1 MSLHLTDLTVARN
14 KNVICCNNLN
24 LISLCNFFRLQYGFR
39 KYLHAIFAAP
49 NFPILSYHHYA
60 LRVLPSC
67 ENFSYIFP
75 KREESRPCNLGNEY
89 ASYYLRS
96 VLEKIEYKSP
106 FLKRN
111 ELSEIYVSILTV
123 QSEWSHINEC
133 IQWMC
138 FTDFFC
144 NKDNGWI
151 NLESVF
157 LNIRTMSLPWQ

>member
-14 KNVICCNNLN
+14 KNVICCTNLN
-24 LISLCNFFRLQYGFR
+24 LISLCNLFRLQYGFR

-75 KREESRPCNLGNEY
+75 KREESRLCNLGNEY

-96 VLEKIEYKSP
+96 VLDNIGYKSTCIE
-106 FLKRN
+106 RN
-111 ELSEIYVSILTV
+111 NLSEIYVAILTV
-123 QSEWSHINEC
+123 QSEWSYGNEFTQC
-133 IQWMC
+133 MC
-138 FTDFFC
+138 FTDFLC
-144 NKDNGWI
+144 NKDNG
-151 NLESVF
+151 
-157 LNIRTMSLPWQ
+157 

>member
-14 KNVICCNNLN
+14 KNVICCTNLN
-24 LISLCNFFRLQYGFR
+24 LISLCNLFRLQYGFR

-75 KREESRPCNLGNEY
+75 KREESRLCNLGNEY

-96 VLEKIEYKSP
+96 VLDNIGYKSTCIE
-106 FLKRN
+106 RN
-111 ELSEIYVSILTV
+111 NLSEIYVMNRYLLLLDDVKEAFILILKTSLSWLICTKSVESTRNAFKRILSIRPP
-123 QSEWSHINEC
+123 I
-133 IQWMC
+133 
-138 FTDFFC
+138 
-144 NKDNGWI
+144 
-151 NLESVF
+151 
-157 LNIRTMSLPWQ
+157 

>member
-14 KNVICCNNLN
+14 KNVICCTNLN
-24 LISLCNFFRLQYGFR
+24 LISLCNLFRLQYGFR

-75 KREESRPCNLGNEY
+75 KREESRLCNLGNEY

-96 VLEKIEYKSP
+96 VLDNIGYKSTCIE
-106 FLKRN
+106 RN
-111 ELSEIYVSILTV
+111 NLSEICVAILTL
-123 QSEWSHINEC
+123 QSEWSYSNE
-133 IQWMC
+133 
-138 FTDFFC
+138 FTQCMYLTEFLC
-144 NKDNGWI
+144 NKDNG
-151 NLESVF
+151 
-157 LNIRTMSLPWQ
+157 

>member
-1 MSLHLTDLTVARN
+1 MITILVPHLTDLTVARN
-14 KNVICCNNLN
+14 KNVICCTKLN
-24 LISLCNFFRLQYGFR
+24 LISLCNLFRLQYGFR

-96 VLEKIEYKSP
+96 VLEKIEYKSH
-106 FLKRN
+106 FLQNYRHN

-123 QSEWSHINEC
+123 QS
-133 IQWMC
+133 
-138 FTDFFC
+138 D
-144 NKDNGWI
+144 
-151 NLESVF
+151 
-157 LNIRTMSLPWQ
+157 

>member
-96 VLEKIEYKSP
+96 VLEKIEYKSH
-106 FLKRN
+106 FLQNYRQII
-111 ELSEIYVSILTV
+111 LDICIYIDITI
-123 QSEWSHINEC
+123 WMITY
-133 IQWMC
+133 QWMY
-138 FTDFFC
+138 TVD
-144 NKDNGWI
+144 
-151 NLESVF
+151 VF
-157 LNIRTMSLPWQ
+157 HRLLLQQR